1 MNDNINKTV
10 NEILESYSKHEQTCR
25 LSEDNI
31 INKSVLIQCLK
42 KSASCCFRATL
53 TRTE

>member
-31 INKSVLIQCLK
+31 INKSVLIQVPVSYTHL
-42 KSASCCFRATL
+42 TL
-53 TRTE
+53 PTKA